1 MWAGFTSGGY
11 FVTFSSRPAGTLEFL
26 RVFFSSHL
34 PGIIGLRFFN
44 GDMKDWFVT
53 DQICWGTPGTLPGH
67 SRDTP
72 GTLPGHSRDTPGTP
86 SGHSRDTRRKLP
98 TYTIT
103 LQSHV

>member
-72 GTLPGHSRDTPGTP
+72 GTLPGHSQDRRVAVP
-86 SGHSRDTRRKLP
+86 SKFRRGALSNDGMSLSREAA
-98 TYTIT
+98 
-103 LQSHV
+103 